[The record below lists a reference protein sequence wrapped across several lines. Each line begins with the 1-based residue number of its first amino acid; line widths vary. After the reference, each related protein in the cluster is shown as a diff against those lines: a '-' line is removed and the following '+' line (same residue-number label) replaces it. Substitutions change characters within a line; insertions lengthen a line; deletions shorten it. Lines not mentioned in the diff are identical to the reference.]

1 MKVTAALVT
10 LLLALPSLHAGDFFG
25 APTGPSAPTTSQPT
39 ATPIPAPTAPVAA
52 ATPKPA
58 PLPAAPAAPTFALN
72 PLGTLKND
80 LKAWFSFNGKEK
92 GGVSWSGEIP
102 DATLSQQVV
111 LRDAERGRAADFNA
125 AGAVV
130 KFSKPINL
138 NKRYTLAAWAL
149 FPTYARNA
157 GMFFHGTRSA
167 LLGSRPDGQF
177 ACWVERMEE
186 HAQQIGVLAKPLDG
200 WHHIAL
206 CADGKQTLLYVDGK
220 LHGTLP
226 FIITEELSAIGNH
239 PDQEL
244 QDGMM
249 ASGMDDVFIFSR
261 ELKEAEIARVMA
273 IRLGTAGLT
282 ALPPF
287 PSLTT
292 AAVTVPQVKPPTT
305 VAVPSAPSA
314 PSPSKPGDFFGS
326 STGTAVP
333 NLPTMPQTPATP
345 RTPEKVVPP
354 EISLPPAA
362 AMPAATI
369 ASAPALLQSLGPMQT
384 NVTAWFS
391 FNSRERGGLTWSA
404 QPLEAT
410 LSEPASLKSADGGT
424 VADFREKGS
433 LLKFNAPLALGPRYT
448 LATWVLFPIRNTTTT
463 QLFCTIADSPL
474 CVAANGQFACWATN
488 QKVNRQYYGNLATP
502 LAGWHHLALSV
513 DGTQSTLYLDGK
525 VHGTLPFVV
534 TQEIRTIGNHAEE
547 VHQQKMM
554 VTALDDVFI
563 FNRDLKEAE
572 VSKLMQTRLATT
584 GPALPPVAALAP
596 ATK

>member
-1 MKVTAALVT
+1 
-10 LLLALPSLHAGDFFG
+10 
-25 APTGPSAPTTSQPT
+25 
-39 ATPIPAPTAPVAA
+39 
-52 ATPKPA
+52 
-58 PLPAAPAAPTFALN
+58 
-72 PLGTLKND
+72 LGTLKND

-92 GGVSWSGEIP
+92 GGLSWSGEIP
-102 DATLSQQVV
+102 EATMSQQVV
-111 LRDAERGRAADFNA
+111 LRDAERGRAADFSA

-149 FPTYARNA
+149 FPTTARNA

-249 ASGMDDVFIFSR
+249 ASGMDDVFIFNR
-261 ELKEAEIARVMA
+261 ELKEAEIARVMP
-273 IRLGTAGLT
+273 IRLGTAGLA

-287 PSLTT
+287 GATKV
-292 AAVTVPQVKPPTT
+292 AAGSAPEVKPPTSFPPT
-305 VAVPSAPSA
+305 MASAPSA
-314 PSPSKPGDFFGS
+314 PSTSKPGDFFGS
-326 STGTAVP
+326 SAGAP
-333 NLPTMPQTPATP
+333 LPANPMPVETPVQP
-345 RTPEKVVPP
+345 RPPEKIVPP
-354 EISLPPAA
+354 QVPLSPAA
-362 AMPAATI
+362 AMPAATV
-369 ASAPALLQSLGPMQT
+369 ASAPALLQELGPMQT

-404 QPLEAT
+404 QPLEAA
-410 LSEPASLKSADGGT
+410 LSEPTTLKSADGGT

-433 LLKFNAPLALGPRYT
+433 LLKFNTPLALGPRYT
-448 LATWVLFPIRNTTTT
+448 LATWVLFPIKNTTTT

-474 CVAANGQFACWATN
+474 CVAANGQFAVWATN

-502 LAGWHHLALSV
+502 LNGWHHLALSV

-554 VTALDDVFI
+554 VTALDEVFI
-563 FNRDLKEAE
+563 FNRELKEAE
-572 VSKLMQTRLATT
+572 VVKLMQTRLAAT
-584 GPALPPVAALAP
+584 GPALPPVAALASP
-596 ATK
+596 AK